1 MSQKQ
6 SAIRTQRARKERLI
20 ALVAAGMIA
29 GSAGLAVAATSSS
42 APPVALAKT
51 VCPLGVRYC

>member
-6 SAIRTQRARKERLI
+6 SAIRTQRTRKERLI

-42 APPVALAKT
+42 APPAALARS
-51 VCPLGVRYC
+51 CPPPYINC